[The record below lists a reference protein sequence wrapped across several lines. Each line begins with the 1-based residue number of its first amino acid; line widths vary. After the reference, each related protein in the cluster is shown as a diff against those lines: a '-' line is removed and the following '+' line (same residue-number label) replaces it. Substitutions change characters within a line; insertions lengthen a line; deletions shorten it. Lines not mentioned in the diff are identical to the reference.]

1 MVSEKHQEVIDRI
14 GSYFNTGNVEYKNT
28 FKKTNQ
34 LEVGMITRNDP
45 VQVESSLNASYLTNP
60 NQQSQNFKIDVQRY
74 DCLWTRSNLI
84 I

>member
-14 GSYFNTGNVEYKNT
+14 GSYFNTGNVEYKNI
-28 FKKTNQ
+28 FKKTNK

-45 VQVESSLNASYLTNP
+45 VQVESALNAFYLTNP
-60 NQQSQNFKIDVQRY
+60 NQQSQNFKSDVQRY